1 MISEP
6 RTRFYTGHIFW
17 PATLVCLLTA
27 GCGTAEFP
35 KTYPVSGT
43 IFLPDGTPMKG
54 GHIEFESVVDP
65 NMRAMGEIGQD
76 GTFAS
81 VYTYKS
87 NGHEVTGLIAGEH
100 RIRFELP
107 SGSADNEGGEKQQ
120 RKPPSIETRYRS
132 FETSKLTCT
141 IPATDNRLAIRLE
154 KKPSVAVEPK

>member
-6 RTRFYTGHIFW
+6 GTRSYAGHIFW

-27 GCGTAEFP
+27 GCGTSEFP
-35 KTYPVSGT
+35 KSYPVSGT
-43 IFLPDGTPMKG
+43 ILLPDGTPMKG
-54 GHIEFESVVDP
+54 GHIEFESVTDP

-107 SGSADNEGGEKQQ
+107 GGADNEGGEKQQ
-120 RKPPSIETRYRS
+120 RKPPLIETRYLS
-132 FETSKLTCT
+132 FDTSSLTCT
-141 IPATDNRLAIRLE
+141 IPAPDNRLAIRLE
-154 KKPSVAVEPK
+154 KKLGVAAESK